1 VTREKTT
8 VEKLARERGL
18 ACDPLKVRTVFLG
31 LIFVAVQALAADFQT
46 LDGTKY
52 KGVIVKRVEA
62 DGIVVETDVGVEKLY
77 FNELP
82 KEVQERYANQARA
95 AAADSAATVASEAG
109 TTVATKPMSGQE
121 DRNGAADTHSASSGQ
136 TFSASTVHGA
146 VAPIAP
152 PSPTPAQ
159 PLTPLHTYELK
170 QDYVIG
176 GDTGAVAKRLA
187 KGQRYR
193 GRDAPDGIQLE
204 IDGKMYTVPRDI
216 LSAAK
221 D

>member
-1 VTREKTT
+1 MRAV
-8 VEKLARERGL
+8 
-18 ACDPLKVRTVFLG
+18 
-31 LIFVAVQALAADFQT
+31 LILLFSVAGVLAADFTT

-52 KGVIVKRVEA
+52 REVTVKRVEA
-62 DGIVVETDVGVEKLY
+62 DGIVVITDVGVEKIY

-82 KEVQERYANQARA
+82 KEVQERYRAQA
-95 AAADSAATVASEAG
+95 
-109 TTVATKPMSGQE
+109 
-121 DRNGAADTHSASSGQ
+121 
-136 TFSASTVHGA
+136 SASTA
-146 VAPIAP
+146 VAVRVLESATATPVEQTSTVVATRVLQ
-152 PSPTPAQ
+152 STPTPAQ
-159 PLTPLHTYELK
+159 PLPPAHTYELK

-176 GDTGAVAKRLA
+176 GDTGSVVKRLT

-193 GRDAPDGIQLE
+193 GRDVPDGIKLD

>member
-1 VTREKTT
+1 MRV
-8 VEKLARERGL
+8 VVILL
-18 ACDPLKVRTVFLG
+18 CS
-31 LIFVAVQALAADFQT
+31 VANVLAADFTT

-52 KGVIVKRVEA
+52 REVTVKRVEA
-62 DGIVVETDVGVEKLY
+62 DGIVVVTDVGVEKIY

-82 KEVQERYANQARA
+82 KEVQERYRTQASASLA
-95 AAADSAATVASEAG
+95 AAMPPPGPESPTATPVEQTSTIV
-109 TTVATKPMSGQE
+109 TTRLVQ
-121 DRNGAADTHSASSGQ
+121 
-136 TFSASTVHGA
+136 ST
-146 VAPIAP
+146 
-152 PSPTPAQ
+152 PTPAQ
-159 PLTPLHTYELK
+159 PVTPLHTYELK

-176 GDTGAVAKRLA
+176 GDTGSVVKRLT

-193 GRDAPDGIQLE
+193 GRDVPDGIKLE